1 MNIALPGRRPLA
13 ALLAF
18 ILLVAGLAFIAPAAP
33 AHAATNSSYAA
44 DFLKVVNKK
53 RTDNGK
59 PAFLANESIT
69 KFASEYVALIAKNR
83 DDENPSTL
91 VPAGFTTSPPPTEAS
106 RYVFGGSSTSS
117 RFSYAKKNFPGST
130 DFSEA
135 ILGNYNYGAVGVYA
149 TSSRVYVYIVALQYN
164 TPLFAK
170 YGTPAISGTIKVG
183 TELTAKTGTYSP
195 AADSYTY
202 QWKVDGTAVGTAST
216 FTPLPAHKGK
226 KLTLTVTAAKSGYLA
241 GPAKTTSA
249 KTIAI
254 GTAKLSGLT
263 IGGNRNV
270 GQTLSV
276 TGISIAP
283 SRAGIDM
290 DPFYQWYANGKK
302 IPGATGDD
310 YLQVAA
316 DRGKKITLTV
326 TAAGDGYKSTSISSK
341 TSTLTGYP
349 LQTLKPTPTIS
360 GSLAYKQVLTA
371 NPGTWDAGTT
381 LSYQWYAS
389 GKAIS
394 GATKSTY
401 TLPSTVI
408 GKQITVRVTSK
419 KSQFATSSATSAASV
434 PVAALTFDAAG
445 TAAIT
450 GDFVK
455 GKTLTASVTGT
466 SPAATYSYQ
475 WYKSDTNT
483 KITGATKSKLVLT
496 QTHINYGAV
505 SVRVSVK
512 KTGYTTVVLSA
523 MRGAL

>member
-33 AHAATNSSYAA
+33 AHAANNSSYAA
-44 DFLKVVNKK
+44 SFLKLVNQK
-53 RTDNGK
+53 RVAAGK
-59 PAFLANESIT
+59 PAFLANESIN
-69 KFASEYVALIAKNR
+69 KFAAEYVALIAKNR
-83 DDENPSTL
+83 GDEEPATA
-91 VPAGFTTSPPPTEAS
+91 VPAGFTAGDDANA
-106 RYVFGGSSTSS
+106 YVFGGSSTSS
-117 RFSYAKKNFPGST
+117 RFSYAKTNFPGNSN
-130 DFSEA
+130 FGPVVV
-135 ILGNYNYGAVGVYA
+135 GNFNYGAVGVYT
-149 TSSRVYVYIVALQYN
+149 TSSRVYVYLVALQYN

-170 YGTPAISGTIKVG
+170 YGSPTISGTVKVG
-183 TELTAKTGTYSP
+183 NTITAKPGTYSP

-202 QWKVDGTAVGTAST
+202 QWKANGSVVGSNSST
-216 FTPLPAHKGK
+216 FVPRAAQKGQK
-226 KLTLTVTAAKSGYLA
+226 ITVTVTATKSGYLV
-241 GPAKTTSA
+241 GPAKTSA
-249 KTIAI
+249 PKTVAT
-254 GTAKLSGLT
+254 GTVKLSNLVISGA
-263 IGGNRNV
+263 RNV
-270 GQTLSV
+270 GQILTATDVTVTPATAEADLTPTFQWYRDGKAIAGQ
-276 TGISIAP
+276 TGIH
-283 SRAGIDM
+283 
-290 DPFYQWYANGKK
+290 Y
-302 IPGATGDD
+302 T
-310 YLQVAA
+310 QVAG
-316 DRGKKITLTV
+316 DRGKKITFKVIVRGT
-326 TAAGDGYKSTSISSK
+326 GYTSASISSK